1 MNKILKVIRN
11 RNFVFFLSLFAGL
24 VVPQGAALT
33 KPLTL
38 PALAVV
44 MTLSTLG
51 ISGNMFRS
59 VEDLVRPAVVG
70 ILLNYFLLSG
80 SILAL
85 SALLVRDENLR
96 IGFVVIAA
104 TPPGV
109 AIIALTDFMHGDRLL
124 SLMGTVWGHLGAL
137 VIMPLIFLI
146 FLGKAFFDPVRLLI
160 IIGQLIV
167 APLVVSRILIATGLE
182 ERIRPVKGP
191 LTNWGFFIVM
201 YTIVGLNR
209 DVFIGRPLSLLP
221 VAIIAVAGT
230 FLLGMLIELTATRF
244 RRAHP
249 ETVSMVL
256 LGTIKN
262 YGLAGG
268 LALSLFSRETA
279 APASVTMVFMIAYFI
294 WLSIRKGDS
303 KPRVKV

>member
-1 MNKILKVIRN
+1 MNKVLKVIRN

-59 VEDLVRPAVVG
+59 VGGLVRPAVVG
-70 ILLNYFLLSG
+70 ILMNYFLLSG

-85 SALLVRDENLR
+85 SALLVRDESLR
-96 IGFVVIAA
+96 VGFVVIAA

-146 FLGKAFFDPVRLLI
+146 FLGKAFFDPAKLLI

-167 APLVVSRILIATGLE
+167 APLAASG
-182 ERIRPVKGP
+182 
-191 LTNWGFFIVM
+191 
-201 YTIVGLNR
+201 
-209 DVFIGRPLSLLP
+209 SSS
-221 VAIIAVAGT
+221 
-230 FLLGMLIELTATRF
+230 
-244 RRAHP
+244 RRAWK
-249 ETVSMVL
+249 S
-256 LGTIKN
+256 GS
-262 YGLAGG
+262 G
-268 LALSLFSRETA
+268 R
-279 APASVTMVFMIAYFI
+279 
-294 WLSIRKGDS
+294 
-303 KPRVKV
+303 